1 MWVRMNRTR
10 KNDVEPLR
18 HPDEAPFCR
27 QCREHQPSVAMYKMR
42 LSSMIEGNRDNE
54 QKNIKHDLLKLVW
67 ANVWAI
73 RKAKIYEHEL
83 ASKLKA
89 LNLEECKS

>member
-1 MWVRMNRTR
+1 
-10 KNDVEPLR
+10 
-18 HPDEAPFCR
+18 
-27 QCREHQPSVAMYKMR
+27 MR
-42 LSSMIEGNRDNE
+42 LSSMIEGNRDSE
-54 QKNIKHDLLKLVW
+54 QISMKHDLLKLVW